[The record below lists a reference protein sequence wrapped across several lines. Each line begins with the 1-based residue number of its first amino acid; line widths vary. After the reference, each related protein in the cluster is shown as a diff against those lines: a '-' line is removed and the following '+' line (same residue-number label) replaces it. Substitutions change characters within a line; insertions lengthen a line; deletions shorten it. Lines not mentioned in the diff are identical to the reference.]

1 MPIDIVSPDVS
12 MVDSLYNFELEHGN
26 AVDVNGVVL
35 STLGASNSPVD
46 PIKISVYSV
55 KFLGYFEV

>member
-12 MVDSLYNFELEHGN
+12 MVDCLYNFELEHGN

-46 PIKISVYSV
+46 PVYSV
-55 KFLGYFEV
+55 K